1 MASYIPIRAIII
13 TTSDSSTKPHYK
25 IPLVYRAVGETSSA
39 PAPPSSNSFNRDHFD
54 QNWKW
59 RETNSNLTFW
69 YVSQNTQA
77 PDIKVQLW
85 SDTASVAAMLE
96 SVETLQRYIDRMAVE
111 FMESDRETSVIAAYD
126 WDRSEN
132 TSVFGKL
139 IVYGTQTRTMY
150 YW

>member
-1 MASYIPIRAIII
+1 
-13 TTSDSSTKPHYK
+13 
-25 IPLVYRAVGETSSA
+25 
-39 PAPPSSNSFNRDHFD
+39 
-54 QNWKW
+54 
-59 RETNSNLTFW
+59 
-69 YVSQNTQA
+69 
-77 PDIKVQLW
+77 VQLW

-126 WDRSEN
+126 WNRSEN